1 MGTLWLIGMMGSGK
15 STVGKLLADFSGRQ
29 FLDVDALIEARAGKS
44 IPDIFEQ
51 DGEAA
56 FRSLEAGEIELLCQE
71 PTTPEGAGRVVAT
84 GGGAILNHDSVKLMR
99 QSGVVAWLDASVLV
113 LAGRIE
119 AMGRPLLAG
128 SDVAS
133 NLTRILAD
141 RQELYEAAAH
151 FRIDASL
158 SPDRIVRNLAGCSR
172 IAIGDTSEV
181 LIGPSIPHRLLPPS
195 AEREQAVVI
204 CQPGSRHLAEQVK
217 EHILVQADSTLIE
230 VPDREEAKSIGTL
243 SRLYDR
249 LAERNL
255 GRHDTIVGVGGGAVT
270 DLAGF
275 VAATWLRGIESVL
288 VPTTLLGAID
298 ASIGGKT
305 GINVMGKNLVGAF
318 WHPSR
323 VAVDLEALRGLPE
336 ELIREG
342 SAEAIKAGFI
352 ADPKLVDLM
361 AEHGLGFPMAEVVG
375 RSIAVK
381 ARVVS
386 DDFRETGLRAILN
399 FGHTLGHG
407 IEVVNGLSHGH
418 AVAVGMV
425 AAAAISASIYGF
437 DPARVVAPL
446 EGLGL
451 PTSVDIPDPDDI
463 LRLVER
469 DKKRTSAGIRMVL
482 LREIGDPVVEHVD
495 QAALRLGLAAVGSSA

>member
-1 MGTLWLIGMMGSGK
+1 M
-15 STVGKLLADFSGRQ
+15 
-29 FLDVDALIEARAGKS
+29 AR
-44 IPDIFEQ
+44 IQ
-51 DGEAA
+51 
-56 FRSLEAGEIELLCQE
+56 
-71 PTTPEGAGRVVAT
+71 
-84 GGGAILNHDSVKLMR
+84 
-99 QSGVVAWLDASVLV
+99 
-113 LAGRIE
+113 
-119 AMGRPLLAG
+119 
-128 SDVAS
+128 
-133 NLTRILAD
+133 AD
-141 RQELYEAAAH
+141 RQDLYEAAAH
-151 FRIDASL
+151 FRLDASMP
-158 SPDRIVRNLAGCSR
+158 PDRIVRNLAGCSR
-172 IAIGDTSEV
+172 IAIGDSSEV
-181 LIGPSIPHRLLPPS
+181 LIGSSLPHRLLPPS
-195 AEREQAVVI
+195 QEREQVVVI
-204 CQPGSRHLAEQVK
+204 CQPGSRHLAEPV
-217 EHILVQADSTLIE
+217 EERIRSQADTTLIE

-243 SRLYDR
+243 ARLYDR

-323 VAVDLEALRGLPE
+323 VAVDLEVLRDLPQ

-361 AEHGLGFPMAEVVG
+361 AGHGLAFPMNEVVS

-386 DDFRETGLRAILN
+386 DDFRETGGRAILN

-425 AAAAISASIYGF
+425 AAAHISAARYGF
-437 DPARVVAPL
+437 DPTLVAAPL

-451 PTSVDIPDPDDI
+451 PTSVDLPDPDAI

-469 DKKRTSAGIRMVL
+469 DKKRTAAGIRMVL

-495 QAALRLGLAAVGSSA
+495 QTALRLGLDAVGSFSF